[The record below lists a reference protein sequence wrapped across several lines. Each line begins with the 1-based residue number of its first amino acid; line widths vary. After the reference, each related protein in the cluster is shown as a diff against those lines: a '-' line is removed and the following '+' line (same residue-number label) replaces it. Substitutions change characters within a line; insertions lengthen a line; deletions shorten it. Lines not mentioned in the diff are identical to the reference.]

1 MIKTTYILSAN
12 SNKATLYSKKNNE
25 NSLTEIKYFECPECK
40 LHNTD
45 LVSDRPGRVAQ
56 QSSKRTKGLS
66 SSQTPK
72 ERLIEM
78 FAKSLSEYLD
88 KARKENQFEN
98 LIIASS
104 PKFLGIL
111 HSKLSE
117 ETTKTIIQ
125 NINKD
130 LSEKKGLSILQALS

>member
-25 NSLTEIKYFECPECK
+25 SSLKEIMYFECPEAK

-45 LVSDRPGRVAQ
+45 LVSDKPGQANQQYIKRV
-56 QSSKRTKGLS
+56 KGLS
-66 SSQTPK
+66 STQTQK
-72 ERLIEM
+72 ERCIEM

-88 KARKENQFEN
+88 RARKEHEYDK

-111 HSKLSE
+111 HSKLNLQ
-117 ETTKTIIQ
+117 TTKTITQ

-130 LSEKKGLSILQALS
+130 LSQKKNYSALEALC